1 MLNTLLKTIFITH
14 WYFVLSVYTCITFAL
29 FPQKD
34 VQTIFRKH
42 YVYADKKLTGV
53 SGLVDYV
60 FSNNH
65 FVIFTNRS
73 NLQNDDLT
81 IMVIMKCDR
90 NWPSL
95 SIIITLPVF
104 KAHIRKH
111 VCEMASMQ
119 IPKGIINN
127 PNRYPL
133 YEKLSTSTPCHLF
146 MMFSIW

>member
-1 MLNTLLKTIFITH
+1 MLNTLLKSIFITH

-53 SGLVDYV
+53 SGLVDYI

-73 NLQNDDLT
+73 NLQNADLT
-81 IMVIMKCDR
+81 INGYREMWQKLAILIYHH
-90 NWPSL
+90 NW
-95 SIIITLPVF
+95 
-104 KAHIRKH
+104 KH

-133 YEKLSTSTPCHLF
+133 FEKLSTSTPCQLF